1 MKFMDKKEQVLD
13 IKMTP
18 YGEYLLSQGRF
29 KPEYY
34 SFYDDNILYETLYTN
49 PTNTTAAATATW
61 TFTDKGNEETTIT
74 LTDSGGT
81 SVVFEV
87 DQVGD
92 GLADAGSGN
101 TLLGGG
107 SGFANSAAGMA
118 GALIS
123 AVNDS
128 ALSITATTGGGSTG
142 EVLLTQQIKGTAGNT
157 TITLSNYSN
166 WDGNTD
172 ETFPTTFSGG
182 TDLPDEDQNNIEPRI
197 QEDTPQ
203 FETQVVFSDRDIFIR
218 RGIDSIVS
226 GLIGGTYEE
235 GGITQELG
243 EGTVTEPSS
252 NSAVSEG
259 VTINADY
266 FERKMYSPQACL
278 GTSDIL
284 TTNTPAWSVSML
296 RGEITGSARAVTG
309 SLTPTIHI
317 PQLDVT
323 LTYKIDVKNSAD
335 FISDTELA
343 VQYPNGEYLDV
354 KPEIVLAQII
364 ERNAEFTKE
373 NFDIEVF
380 EVQEAKAP
388 GMDDLVEKLRPLK
401 FRKPYSLVQDNV
413 LLDSDEVPI
422 SSEPITQEYVEYYF
436 NIKVDNQIDKQLIC
450 SSIDELESRGL
461 YVDTEI
467 ECEDVKN
474 IALVD
479 IYSTDAVSADCPDDA
494 DDPCE
499 DTIY

>member
-34 SFYDDNILYETLYTN
+34 SFYDDNILYESQY
-49 PTNTTAAATATW
+49 AGYA
-61 TFTDKGNEETTIT
+61 
-74 LTDSGGT
+74 DS
-81 SVVFEV
+81 
-87 DQVGD
+87 
-92 GLADAGSGN
+92 
-101 TLLGGG
+101 
-107 SGFANSAAGMA
+107 
-118 GALIS
+118 
-123 AVNDS
+123 
-128 ALSITATTGGGSTG
+128 
-142 EVLLTQQIKGTAGNT
+142 
-157 TITLSNYSN
+157 
-166 WDGNTD
+166 
-172 ETFPTTFSGG
+172 
-182 TDLPDEDQNNIEPRI
+182 QNNIESRT

-218 RGIDSIVS
+218 RGIEGETGNIIS
-226 GLIGGTYEE
+226 GLLAGFSPAPSVKPAGTGVGTLGLSPTTEFVYQVVDE
-235 GGITQELG
+235 GGIDQELG
-243 EGTVTEPSS
+243 EGT
-252 NSAVSEG
+252 EG

-323 LTYKIDVKNSAD
+323 LTYKVDVKSSAD

-380 EVQEAKAP
+380 EVQEARAP

-401 FRKPYSLVQDNV
+401 FRKPYNLVQDNV

>member
-1 MKFMDKKEQVLD
+1 
-13 IKMTP
+13 
-18 YGEYLLSQGRF
+18 
-29 KPEYY
+29 
-34 SFYDDNILYETLYTN
+34 
-49 PTNTTAAATATW
+49 
-61 TFTDKGNEETTIT
+61 
-74 LTDSGGT
+74 
-81 SVVFEV
+81 
-87 DQVGD
+87 
-92 GLADAGSGN
+92 
-101 TLLGGG
+101 
-107 SGFANSAAGMA
+107 
-118 GALIS
+118 
-123 AVNDS
+123 
-128 ALSITATTGGGSTG
+128 
-142 EVLLTQQIKGTAGNT
+142 
-157 TITLSNYSN
+157 
-166 WDGNTD
+166 
-172 ETFPTTFSGG
+172 
-182 TDLPDEDQNNIEPRI
+182 
-197 QEDTPQ
+197 
-203 FETQVVFSDRDIFIR
+203 
-218 RGIDSIVS
+218 
-226 GLIGGTYEE
+226 
-235 GGITQELG
+235 
-243 EGTVTEPSS
+243 
-252 NSAVSEG
+252 
-259 VTINADY
+259 
-266 FERKMYSPQACL
+266 
-278 GTSDIL
+278 
-284 TTNTPAWSVSML
+284 ML

-323 LTYKIDVKNSAD
+323 LTYKVDVKSSAD

-380 EVQEAKAP
+380 EVQEARAP

-401 FRKPYSLVQDNV
+401 FRKPYNLVQDNV